1 MLALEEIDEF
11 KQRIATELEEVERAL
26 EDGAT
31 GRATVA
37 LDQTS
42 VGRLSRMDAMQQ
54 QAMASGVKDRL
65 LRQKSRLQ
73 AAAIRMANN
82 HFGNCCDCGG
92 AIPVERLRADV
103 ATPFCAYCQEEIDER
118 RDSA

>member
-1 MLALEEIDEF
+1 MLADEEILEF
-11 KQRIATELEEVERAL
+11 QQRVAAELHEVETAL
-26 EDGAT
+26 ADVEA

-54 QAMASGVKDRL
+54 QAMANGVKERL

-73 AAAIRMANN
+73 AAAIRLSNH

-103 ATPFCAYCQEEIDER
+103 AAPFCAYCQEEIDER
-118 RDSA
+118 RERA